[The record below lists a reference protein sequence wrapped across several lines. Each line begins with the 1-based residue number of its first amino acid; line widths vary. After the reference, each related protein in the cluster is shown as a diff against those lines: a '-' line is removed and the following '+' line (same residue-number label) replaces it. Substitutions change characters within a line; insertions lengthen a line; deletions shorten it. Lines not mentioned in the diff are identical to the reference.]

1 MIAIIGSVAA
11 EHQHISNRQS
21 KDLDIVGEYNEVVR
35 FIKSMFTP
43 KMIRP
48 MSGGRKLM
56 ATDGEGLVVEAE
68 IAWPGSQA
76 EQLLKLIEA
85 DSETEHYSDIWYG
98 NRYISNPDDSKFLVA
113 SPSILLLLKMSH
125 RYLRNSPHFLKTMDD
140 IKWLKDEMQVYIRP
154 EHWDFFKE
162 RERATYEY
170 AHPKLNVK
178 KDDFFT
184 GDGVKYV
191 YDHDSIHL
199 AMAQQQIPAYKR
211 FQPVGSEVNCSGEMF
226 HQLPEY
232 CKLHAVLEETY
243 VLALERSQIPYPE
256 MDRYESFKMALEKVC
271 TSITSGWFREYAYNN
286 YDAVLEMYNPRYVDR
301 FYEGVEKGIVVKL

>member
-11 EHQHISNRQS
+11 QHQHISNRES
-21 KDLDIVGEYNEVVR
+21 KDLDIVGEYTEVVN
-35 FIKSMFTP
+35 FIKSMFAP
-43 KMIRP
+43 KVIRP
-48 MSGGRKLM
+48 ISGGRKLM
-56 ATDGEGLVVEAE
+56 ATDGNGLVVEAE

-76 EQLLKLIEA
+76 ENLLKLIE
-85 DSETEHYSDIWYG
+85 DDEETALYDEVWYG
-98 NRYISNPDDSKFLVA
+98 SEYRSNPNLSKLLVA

-125 RYLRNSPHFLKTMDD
+125 RYLRNSPHFLKTMED
-140 IKWLKDEMQVYIRP
+140 IKWLRDEMHVYIRP
-154 EHWDFFKE
+154 EHWEFFKE

-170 AHPKLNVK
+170 THPKLNVK

-191 YDHDSIHL
+191 YDHDTIHL

-211 FQPVGSEVNCSGEMF
+211 FQPVGSEVNCSGDMF

-243 VLALERSQIPYPE
+243 VLALERSQIPFPE
-256 MDRYESFKMALEKVC
+256 TDRYDSFKMALEKVC

-286 YDAVLEMYNPRYVDR
+286 YDAVLEMYNPDYVDV
-301 FYEGVEKGIVVKL
+301 FYEAVEEGIVVKL